1 MKLHELIT
9 HAQEGRIESLD
20 LVSIEGG
27 IYLLN
32 AHMDGRIHGLH
43 DECDKAMRLRSVEH
57 ARYLLEQ
64 APDVPLYLVH
74 ASAYDEMCGLSE
86 GRREPLRL
94 LTSMRSQWG
103 S

>member
-1 MKLHELIT
+1 MKLRELIT
-9 HAQEGRIESLD
+9 HAQAGRIESLD

-64 APDVPLYLVH
+64 APDVPLYLSMPAPTTRCA
-74 ASAYDEMCGLSE
+74 ASVRDDASRCVC
-86 GRREPLRL
+86 
-94 LTSMRSQWG
+94 
-103 S
+103 